1 MTDPSSQI
9 SDSNKQNISGSIRIS
24 SRQKGN
30 PVLKHIRK
38 VPWEFEEGLVADY
51 ILGPS
56 CVALY
61 LSVRYYTL
69 QPDYIHERI
78 KLLGRGH
85 RLRVLLVQVDV
96 KVGFCSFDA
105 DYTLLIYSILVSLQD
120 PQHALSQLM
129 RIAILSEL
137 TLMLAWNV
145 EEAAAILETYK
156 LFENKPPDL
165 IMERSG
171 GETHEKVIEALTS
184 VKSVNKTDAV
194 TLLGTFGTLAA
205 IIRATPED
213 LALCPGFG
221 PNKAKKLHKVFSEQ
235 FRRNTEVNPSQ
246 KGTQPQISDDKD
258 DFDDDDAILEN
269 L

>member
-1 MTDPSSQI
+1 M
-9 SDSNKQNISGSIRIS
+9 
-24 SRQKGN
+24 
-30 PVLKHIRK
+30 
-38 VPWEFEEGLVADY
+38 
-51 ILGPS
+51 
-56 CVALY
+56 
-61 LSVRYYTL
+61 
-69 QPDYIHERI
+69 
-78 KLLGRGH
+78 
-85 RLRVLLVQVDV
+85 
-96 KVGFCSFDA
+96 
-105 DYTLLIYSILVSLQD
+105 SLQD

-145 EEAAAILETYK
+145 EEAASILETYK

-258 DFDDDDAILEN
+258 GF
-269 L
+269 

>member
-1 MTDPSSQI
+1 MTDPSSQT
-9 SDSNKQNISGSIRIS
+9 SDSNRQNISGSIRIS

-96 KVGFCSFDA
+96 KVWFLFYYYYYYLIFAIGVSSGSPARVVSVDEDSNLVRIDPDA
-105 DYTLLIYSILVSLQD
+105 G
-120 PQHALSQLM
+120 
-129 RIAILSEL
+129 
-137 TLMLAWNV
+137 
-145 EEAAAILETYK
+145 LE
-156 LFENKPPDL
+156 
-165 IMERSG
+165 R
-171 GETHEKVIEALTS
+171 
-184 VKSVNKTDAV
+184 
-194 TLLGTFGTLAA
+194 
-205 IIRATPED
+205 
-213 LALCPGFG
+213 
-221 PNKAKKLHKVFSEQ
+221 
-235 FRRNTEVNPSQ
+235 
-246 KGTQPQISDDKD
+246 
-258 DFDDDDAILEN
+258 
-269 L
+269 